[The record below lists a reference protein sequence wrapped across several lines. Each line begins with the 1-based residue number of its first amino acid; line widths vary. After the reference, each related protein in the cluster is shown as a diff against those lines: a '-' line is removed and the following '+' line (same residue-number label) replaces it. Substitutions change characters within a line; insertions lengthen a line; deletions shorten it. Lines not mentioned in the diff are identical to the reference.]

1 MTSAGTVFDT
11 GYQRYAGE
19 REGRNRSRLAIYKDG
34 LRTALG
40 FGRGGRAK
48 ILPWL
53 FIAILSL
60 LGAVMAMVAGAAERL
75 AGPGAAQEMGLP
87 SHSEYYGI
95 ASLIM
100 FVFAGVVAPE
110 LLCHDR
116 RDGVLSLYLVRP
128 ITGTDY
134 IVSRWLA
141 FFTVMLGALWL
152 PQLILF
158 TGLSMGSPDPL
169 EYLGDHW
176 LDIPRFV
183 TSGAAMAAYATTIA
197 LLTASFTS
205 RRAYASVF
213 LVGLLVISTPFT
225 MGVSE
230 EIGGTAGRWISMFT
244 LSSIPVHVNDVIFGN
259 AGEITEESRAREL
272 GPTVLVVWFFIWTLV
287 PGFVLWSRYR
297 RLSQ

>member
-1 MTSAGTVFDT
+1 MSSGTVFDT

-19 REGRNRSRLAIYKDG
+19 REGRGRSRLAIYKDG

-53 FIAILSL
+53 FITILSL
-60 LGAVMAMVAGAAERL
+60 LGAIMAMVAGAAERL

-110 LLCHDR
+110 LLCRDR

-158 TGLSMGSPDPL
+158 TGLSMGSPEPL
-169 EYLGDHW
+169 EYLRDHW
-176 LDIPRFV
+176 LDIPRFA

-272 GPTVLVVWFFIWTLV
+272 GPTVLVAWFFIWTLI